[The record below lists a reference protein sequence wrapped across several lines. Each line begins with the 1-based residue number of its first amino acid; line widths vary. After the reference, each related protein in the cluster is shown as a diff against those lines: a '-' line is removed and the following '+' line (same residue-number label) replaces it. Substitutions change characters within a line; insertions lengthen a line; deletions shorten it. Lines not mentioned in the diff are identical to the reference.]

1 MLADS
6 TLPCFAA
13 LGEQTANQLRDRF
26 QQGLTQAA
34 VEEHVD
40 RLIDTSLGSNWTRLY
55 DSVRLSFVRTREMM
69 LVLNRCVSIN
79 TIHNLYYEFNII
91 DTWRSR
97 TLAFSFHVLAR
108 VRPGNGKDSHNPGET
123 EYQARAHK
131 W

>member
-55 DSVRLSFVRTREMM
+55 DSVRLSFAHTREAM

-97 TLAFSFHVLAR
+97 TLACSLRVLILSLR
-108 VRPGNGKDSHNPGET
+108 VGDTSET
-123 EYQARAHK
+123 SEQEK
-131 W
+131 LSQSP